1 MYIVFLQKLYT
12 SYKKCVIKLYTMML
26 DILNKTPGLL
36 FTLMLIAF
44 VIGTMVV
51 SISEANAANAAKPK

>member
-12 SYKKCVIKLYTMML
+12 AYKKYVIKLYTMML

-51 SISEANAANAAKPK
+51 SVAEAAKSSKSKP